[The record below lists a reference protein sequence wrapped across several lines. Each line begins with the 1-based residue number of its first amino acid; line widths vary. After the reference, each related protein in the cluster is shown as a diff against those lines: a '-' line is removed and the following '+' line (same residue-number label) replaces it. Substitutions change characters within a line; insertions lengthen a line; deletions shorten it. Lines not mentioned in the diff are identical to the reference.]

1 MKNDNQL
8 DALEMLDMILL
19 DDSIENDSELSDY
32 CDGEVTL
39 EKDISE
45 EQYIN

>member
-8 DALEMLDMILL
+8 DPLEMLDMILL
-19 DDSIENDSELSDY
+19 DDSLENDSELSDY

-45 EQYIN
+45 DQYIN